1 MDLYKHTYAIVNSFH
16 ISSSEKIGKRAHA
29 KRENISPL
37 TQNILDRKE
46 PSCYHEYDQK

>member
-1 MDLYKHTYAIVNSFH
+1 MASSFH

-29 KRENISPL
+29 KRENILAL

-46 PSCYHEYDQK
+46 ISCYHEYEQK